1 MYVTNLVDGLRISEK
16 MFNQIV
22 WELQNGMLDLKP
34 LSKRC
39 GRNKSGVDM
48 ADNVANVCAFLDAYF
63 HGMDSSTYTTYMTYA
78 RTFGR
83 SRTRLTASTLHKAEM
98 EKIYKEH
105 YLTYVKDCNNDAV
118 PYDNFVRIRR
128 KERLYI

>member
-1 MYVTNLVDGLRISEK
+1 

-98 EKIYKEH
+98 EKN
-105 YLTYVKDCNNDAV
+105 L
-118 PYDNFVRIRR
+118 
-128 KERLYI
+128 